1 MQQNIDFLC
10 QMFENCRMCD
20 KKLDFKLGTDGIN
33 EVVEAVFDRLEQ
45 RTGGGGGCEYFDS
58 CFVALDVEVGIH
70 HAWFAIDVHH
80 GGFGAED
87 GKLFGAEAVYVGV
100 FLDLLGQ

>member
-33 EVVEAVFDRLEQ
+33 EVVEAVFDWFEQ
-45 RTGGGGGCEYFDS
+45 
-58 CFVALDVEVGIH
+58 
-70 HAWFAIDVHH
+70 
-80 GGFGAED
+80 
-87 GKLFGAEAVYVGV
+87 
-100 FLDLLGQ
+100 